1 MKKYLLLLG
10 MSYLGSGIAA
20 EPATPKKTD
29 KQPAT
34 AKQTKAKSD
43 KYQGEEMV
51 TYGTVTDRT
60 FPNTAKS
67 TPTFNIDA
75 KEVETKVNATTVEDT
90 VRYAPG
96 VLVRKRFIGDPNGT
110 LGIRTSNSFQSA
122 HTSVYADGMPLH
134 NPLRTSYSGAPRWS
148 MVSPSEVESSE
159 VLYGPFSAQYGG
171 PSFGGVVNLNTR
183 MPEKFEAHM
192 DAMGMFQDM
201 HRGGRNELLTGFKTN
216 LSAGDKFDKFSIF
229 GSYNHFENEGQ
240 PQTPRTAAISGTG
253 GTTVTGGQFEN
264 QPTGVPG
271 VYLGDD
277 GVAQQT
283 TDLYKAKLGYD
294 FTDDL
299 KGLFT
304 IAYEE
309 RVGKTD
315 DPLSL
320 LKNASGTTLWG
331 GATTTGL
338 SSNTLANGGVYR
350 QAGKT
355 FAVPGSAFSVGESER
370 NALNYGLN
378 LKGKI
383 SDNWRIDTTASY
395 YDAFKDRSVS
405 SNLNPNHP
413 RNQNK
418 GQVTDIDAWW
428 ASYDLKL
435 ATDKFLDRDDLSFMG
450 GYQFNHAS
458 LNLDVYDSNNYLSQS
473 KDAHTSDSGG
483 QTQINSGFSQL
494 EWRFLPDWSVMA
506 GARYDHWQSIDG
518 HVRTF
523 GTTNNIQN
531 YADRDASRISPKA
544 ALEFSPDAW
553 TFRYSFSKAYRFPIA
568 EELFASV
575 SRLNSLSISAPGLGP
590 ENGYFHNFMTQ
601 YDIPRGYVRANF
613 FYDKINDEIA
623 NTLQNINNRQV
634 TTFLPIEQTEAVGVD
649 LTFQQNEIFELPV
662 DLMLNGTVI
671 DKHISKNSR
680 NTALVGSQ
688 WDRLPKLQANASL
701 TYHIIPVWDSSVSV
715 RYRSD
720 SFQQLDNKDTEA
732 NVYGGTD
739 ESTFVDLKTNY
750 HLKLHPHLKSTLSAG
765 IDNVFDVNAYEN
777 HPYPQRT
784 FYVKAA
790 LDY

>member
-20 EPATPKKTD
+20 EPVTAKKTD
-29 KQPAT
+29 KQPANT
-34 AKQTKAKSD
+34 KQTKAKTD
-43 KYQGEEMV
+43 KYQGEEMI
-51 TYGTVTDRT
+51 TYGTMTDRT

-67 TPTFNIDA
+67 TPTYKIDA
-75 KEVETKVNATTVEDT
+75 AEVETRVNATTVEDT

-96 VLVRKRFIGDPNGT
+96 VLIRRRFIGDPNGT

-134 NPLRTSYSGAPRWS
+134 NPLRTSFSGAPRWS

-171 PSFGGVVNLNTR
+171 ASFGGVVNLYTR

-192 DAMGMFQDM
+192 DAMGIFQDM

-216 LSAGDKFDKFSIF
+216 LSTGDKFDKFSIF

-240 PQTPRTAAISGTG
+240 PQTPRTAAISGAG
-253 GTTVTGGQFEN
+253 GTAVTGGLFEN

-271 VYLGDD
+271 VYFGDD
-277 GVAQQT
+277 GIAQQT

-309 RVGKTD
+309 RLGKTD

-320 LKNASGTTLWG
+320 LKNASGNTLWG
-331 GATTTGL
+331 GATASGL

-350 QAGKT
+350 QAGRT

-395 YDAFKDRSVS
+395 YDAFKDRSVT

-418 GQVTDIDAWW
+418 GQVTDVDAWW
-428 ASYDLKL
+428 AAYDLKL

-458 LNLDVYDSNNYLSQS
+458 LNLDVFNSNNYLSQS
-473 KDAHTSDSGG
+473 RDTHTSDSGG
-483 QTQINSGFSQL
+483 QTQINSGFSQM
-494 EWRFLPDWSVMA
+494 EWRFMPDWSVMA

-523 GTTNNIQN
+523 GATNNIQN

-544 ALEFSPDAW
+544 SLEFSPDAW

-601 YDIPRGYVRANF
+601 YDIPRGYIRANF

-623 NTLQNINNRQV
+623 NTLQNINNQQV
-634 TTFLPIEQTEAVGVD
+634 TTFLPIEQTEAIGVD

-701 TYHIIPVWDSSVSV
+701 TYHIMPVWDSSVSV

-720 SFQQLDNKDTEA
+720 SFQQLDNRDTEA

-784 FYVKAA
+784 FYVKMA